1 MLKQI
6 GLVNILMIVMAV
18 GLTGCAS
25 NTNGTTGVFPET
37 GKLKQIHLNKSSKQ
51 EVENVLGKPK
61 KIIVESDNTE
71 NWIYK
76 TTNSDYTET
85 YAAKKALSFAP
96 VPYLGTVLGMV
107 DTGPNQTG
115 VTQTLSL
122 LFNKKGVLKD
132 MRRET
137 EHF

>member
-1 MLKQI
+1 M
-6 GLVNILMIVMAV
+6 V
-18 GLTGCAS
+18 GLSGCAN
-25 NTNGTTGVFPET
+25 NTNTMGVYPDSN
-37 GKLKQIHLNKSSKQ
+37 KLKQIYLNKSTKQ

-61 KIIVESDNTE
+61 KIILESDHTE
-71 NWIYK
+71 HWIYK
-76 TTNSDYTET
+76 TTDAHYTET

-96 VPYLGTVLGMV
+96 VPFLGTALGAV
-107 DTGPNQTG
+107 DTGPNQTGPNQTG

-137 EHF
+137 ERF